1 MHGMI
6 FGRLKQFVE
15 SQMGPEAW
23 RALLVDAGIGDKIY
37 LASSAY
43 PDSEIV
49 ALVQAASAKTGLPA
63 AALLEA
69 FGEYL
74 VPAYLGMYGHLVKP
88 DWRALDLIEHT
99 EETIHKVVRTRNPGA
114 TPPVLHCTRISAG
127 ELRLEYGSE
136 RKLCAVARGI
146 MKGVAGHYKESLD
159 ITESACM
166 HKGAPACIM
175 HVRATA

>member
-15 SQMGPEAW
+15 AQMGAEAW
-23 RALLVDAGIGDKIY
+23 PALLAAAGIGDKIY

-43 PDSEIV
+43 PDEEIV
-49 ALVQAASAKTGLPA
+49 ALVQAASAKTGLPIPG
-63 AALLEA
+63 LLEA

-99 EETIHKVVRTRNPGA
+99 EETIHKVVRVRNPGA
-114 TPPVLHCTRISAG
+114 LPPVLHTTRISPT
-127 ELRLEYGSE
+127 ELRLEYASK
-136 RKLCAVARGI
+136 RRLCPVARGI
-146 MKGVAGHYKESLD
+146 MKGVAAHYKERLD
-159 ITESACM
+159 VTESACM
-166 HKGAPACIM
+166 LAGAPKCIM
-175 HVRATA
+175 QVRAS